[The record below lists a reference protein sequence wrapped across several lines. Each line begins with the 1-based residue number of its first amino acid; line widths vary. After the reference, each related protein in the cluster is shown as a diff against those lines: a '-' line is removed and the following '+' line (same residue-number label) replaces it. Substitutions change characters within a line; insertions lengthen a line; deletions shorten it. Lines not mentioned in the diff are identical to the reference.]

1 MDLAKSGRGVP
12 SQSRANH
19 TYVIIVV
26 VVQESE
32 AIIQLGEL
40 LLLRCVCVLSLYQ
53 PLLPL

>member
-40 LLLRCVCVLSLYQ
+40 L
-53 PLLPL
+53 